1 MKPSYRAQRWLFSV
15 LCLVAAQVWLFPTV
29 PATAQADTRQVY
41 SSDAPAWLQAVGVL
55 SVPGMRYREGRRSHY
70 REECSGTLVVDRP
83 GRSADTVIT
92 AWHCL
97 EFYED
102 LSMPIT
108 FTLSAGQEQPLVGVA
123 RRLADGGGM
132 HADWAILRLQQA
144 VPADRVA
151 AVTVHDGEPAP
162 DRPVT
167 MAGYSRDSGLGMD
180 GRRLTFDPACQIT
193 HTQTTVVEADC
204 TAYKGASGGAVV
216 QASEAGVAR
225 LSGVISSGDSA
236 GTVLYVPVS
245 GFRRILTRYLD

>member
-1 MKPSYRAQRWLFSV
+1 MTSSRSAARLPFSVVHLVATQLWLFASI
-15 LCLVAAQVWLFPTV
+15 AAM
-29 PATAQADTRQVY
+29 AQADTRQVY

-55 SVPGMRYREGRRSHY
+55 SVPGIRYRDGRRSHY

-97 EFYED
+97 EFYDD

-108 FTLSAGQEQPLVGVA
+108 FTLGAGQEQPLVATA

-144 VPADRVA
+144 VPADRIA
-151 AVTVHDGEPAP
+151 AVTVHEGETVRE
-162 DRPVT
+162 RPIT
-167 MAGYSRDSGLGMD
+167 MAGYSRDSGLGME
-180 GRRLTFDPACQIT
+180 GRRLTFDTACQIT
-193 HTQTTVVEADC
+193 HLAAALVEAEC

-216 QASEAGVAR
+216 QASATGDAR

-236 GTVLYVPVS
+236 GTVLYIPVS
-245 GFRRILTRYLD
+245 GFRRALQRYLD